1 MNASLDS
8 AHSVLYEPPG
18 PRTQRIMRIATVLS
32 IAVVVLL
39 GAVVVYRF
47 YITGQLQPRLWNF
60 FLLPSTWRFL
70 GQGFLGTLSIAVCA
84 GALSLALGLVLM
96 LCRISHNVV
105 LTWVARILI
114 DFFRGVPS
122 LLLIYFCFLVI
133 PRYGIKLD
141 SFWMIT
147 LPVAC
152 AAAAVLA
159 EVFRAGVHAVG
170 KGQKEAARAL
180 GFSRWQVLKLVVLPQ
195 AIRYVIPAL
204 ISQLVVVVKDTTV
217 AYVVS
222 YPDLMQNARVL
233 ITNYDALVSVYFVIA
248 AIYILVNWGLNS
260 VSVRYA
266 RGGRPGCAATAGGSG
281 GAGAGAGGFASGAAA
296 GGVSGAA
303 GTLGASLPADMPQT
317 DMPPTVEMREL

>member
-133 PRYGIKLD
+133 PRYGIKLA

-266 RGGRPGCAATAGGSG
+266 RGGRVSAAAAGGTG
-281 GAGAGAGGFASGAAA
+281 GAGTGSFAAGAAA

-317 DMPPTVEMREL
+317 DMPPTIEMREL

>member
-18 PRTQRIMRIATVLS
+18 PRTRRIMRIATVLS

-39 GAVVVYRF
+39 GTVIVYRF

-133 PRYGIKLD
+133 PRYGIKLA

-180 GFSRWQVLKLVVLPQ
+180 GFSRWRVLKLVVLPQ

-266 RGGRPGCAATAGGSG
+266 RGGRVSAAAAG
-281 GAGAGAGGFASGAAA
+281 GAGGAGTGSFAAGAAA
-296 GGVSGAA
+296 GGVTGAA
-303 GTLGASLPADMPQT
+303 GALGVSLPADMPQT

>member
-133 PRYGIKLD
+133 PRYGIKLA

-266 RGGRPGCAATAGGSG
+266 RGRRVSAAAAGGTG
-281 GAGAGAGGFASGAAA
+281 GAGTGSFAAGAAA

-317 DMPPTVEMREL
+317 DMPPTIEMREL

>member
-18 PRTQRIMRIATVLS
+18 PRTRRIMRIATVLS

-39 GAVVVYRF
+39 GTVIVYRF

-133 PRYGIKLD
+133 PRYGIKLA

-266 RGGRPGCAATAGGSG
+266 RGGRVSA
-281 GAGAGAGGFASGAAA
+281 AAA
-296 GGVSGAA
+296 GGTGGAGTGSFAAGAAVGGVTGAA
-303 GTLGASLPADMPQT
+303 GALGVSLPADMPQT